1 MTPQA
6 HHTEL
11 TDALR
16 EDLALYNFGL
26 LDAGEA
32 ADIERHLR
40 SGCTVCNQEVHGVE
54 DVVAALSPSVPPPA
68 DLKSRLLT
76 RIHTTGEAGVMVHR
90 SGSGVWHRTPWHGVT
105 YQRLHFDKTTGFAT
119 SLLRV
124 EPGSRYPA
132 HRHHGD
138 EQSWV
143 LEGSCR
149 IGSVSI
155 RAGDF
160 AVAAAGSVHGVL
172 ESEEGCLLLIV
183 SSAKDEILA

>member
-1 MTPQA
+1 MTPHA
-6 HHTEL
+6 PHVEL

-16 EDLALYNFGL
+16 EDIALYAFGL
-26 LDAGEA
+26 LERDQA
-32 ADIERHLR
+32 ADIEQHLD
-40 SGCTVCNQEVHGVE
+40 SCTVCNQELRAIE
-54 DVVAALSPSVPPPA
+54 NVVSGLSAPAAPPP
-68 DLKSRLLT
+68 DLKNRLLT
-76 RIHTTGEAGVMVHR
+76 RIQTREEPGVTVHR
-90 SGSGVWHRTPWHGVT
+90 SGSGTWHRTPWRGVT
-105 YQRLHFDKTTGFAT
+105 YQRLHFDAATGYLT

-124 EPGSRYPA
+124 QPGGRYPS

-160 AVAAAGSVHGVL
+160 AVAAAGTVHGVL

-183 SSAKDEILA
+183 SSARDEVLA